1 MLRSMRIGAPLIA
14 VLVFAGLSP
23 SLSHAATAEQE
34 QAFVD
39 AYKQAFEARD
49 GDALKALLY
58 TEGADRMALEF
69 YGQMM
74 TADFG
79 GTITDIGLKDLTADD
94 VKKAGEVM
102 PGPAGGKFR
111 PEAKALQE
119 ACHQYPYEGQQ
130 RRIDHQQR
138 ILCCREG
145 RQAGHLDAGAGPVAA
160 AFCLMPAR
168 RSGSPMPGAP

>member
-1 MLRSMRIGAPLIA
+1 MRIGAPLVA
-14 VLVFAGLSP
+14 VLAFAGLSP

-39 AYKQAFEARD
+39 AYKQAFEAQD

-58 TEGADRMALEF
+58 SEGADPMALEF

-79 GTITDIGLKDLTADD
+79 GTVTDIGLKDLTADD

-102 PGPAGGKFR
+102 PGPMGGKFILK
-111 PEAKALQE
+111 PK
-119 ACHQYPYEGQQ
+119 PYKKFFIKIQMK
-130 RRIDHQQR
+130 
-138 ILCCREG
+138 
-145 RQAGHLDAGAGPVAA
+145 DANGESTASSESFVAENDGKLVIA
-160 AFCLMPAR
+160 TPA
-168 RSGSPMPGAP
+168 PAE